1 MERGMAAA
9 PFSPATHRLLGWMFL
24 WTGILLGLGQLIRL
38 GIAAYAWSIE
48 GIEGGLEVGLVLLYL
63 LGLVGASLLVRYGRQ
78 LLRGGRLADGPAK
91 ETIR

>member
-1 MERGMAAA
+1 
-9 PFSPATHRLLGWMFL
+9 MFL

-78 LLRGGRLADGPAK
+78 LLRGGRLSGGRAK